1 MSVQFDVRQAN
12 PSVVD
17 LLEQQL
23 GLPRFIAT
31 TLASRGVTT
40 PEQAERF
47 FSPSLDRDWANPYNI
62 PGMENVVDELEQ
74 AIRRGDHIVVFG
86 DFDVDGISATTV
98 LTRALRQMGALA
110 TPFIP
115 RRFDEG

>member
-98 LTRALRQMGALA
+98 LTRRFGHAVHPA
-110 TPFIP
+110 PF
-115 RRFDEG
+115 R